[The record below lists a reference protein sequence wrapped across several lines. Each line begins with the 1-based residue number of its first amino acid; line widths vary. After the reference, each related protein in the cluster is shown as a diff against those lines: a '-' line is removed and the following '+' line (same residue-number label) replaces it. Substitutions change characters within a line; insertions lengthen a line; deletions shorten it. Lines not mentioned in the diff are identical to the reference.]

1 MPEIISAPTE
11 ITQRAWRLINFK
23 NMNLKNNSPAKVD
36 NFSRINKRKRVI
48 NPKECQL
55 DMKDVLVEVFK
66 AYHSAVKMF
75 NEEIV
80 NTPVQYRT
88 RGMEASF
95 FNSKL
100 MQCIGRVFE
109 SELKCGKYGRRF
121 LYKNGYI
128 MLFKKLDSKGMPMNI
143 KTKLSLSIENQLQG
157 NLFNEEEDG
166 SSPIIFF
173 GYTKTRFG
181 ELRNPRVVYID
192 EGKKRWEL
200 DESMLEIPAQSSLDI
215 VPPQPTGVVSVKSA
229 LKIKKKVE

>member
-1 MPEIISAPTE
+1 
-11 ITQRAWRLINFK
+11 
-23 NMNLKNNSPAKVD
+23 MNLKNNSPAKVD
-36 NFSRINKRKRVI
+36 KISRINKRKRVI

-55 DMKDVLVEVFK
+55 DMKDVLGEVFN
-66 AYHSAVKMF
+66 AYHCAVKMF
-75 NEEIV
+75 NEEIA

-128 MLFKKLDSKGMPMNI
+128 MLFKKFDSKGMPMNI
-143 KTKLSLSIENQLQG
+143 KTKLSMSIENQLQG
-157 NLFNEEEDG
+157 NLFNDEEDG

-173 GYTKTRFG
+173 GYTKTRLG

-200 DESMLEIPAQSSLDI
+200 NESMVEMPAQPSLDI
-215 VPPQPTGVVSVKSA
+215 IPPQPTGVVSVKPTV
-229 LKIKKKVE
+229 KIKKKAE